1 MPYELDDKKNLDI
14 SPSTSPFDTHNF
26 PTSVNDISTW
36 LDGDKYIFAST
47 EESNQANTSV
57 ECDQVSTVTPEI
69 KIKQEINTSTS
80 NYSLH
85 FHLATFHFF
94 TWQLGGLST
103 GTFRD
108 AGGGLALVIKKITS
122 RQQLFRNANSYRV
135 KFSQINSLG
144 TFVRQN
150 SDQISG

>member
-57 ECDQVSTVTPEI
+57 ECDQVNTVTPEI
-69 KIKQEINTSTS
+69 NKARNQHMDSSWLIKAPPPAPEQGE
-80 NYSLH
+80 
-85 FHLATFHFF
+85 A
-94 TWQLGGLST
+94 
-103 GTFRD
+103 
-108 AGGGLALVIKKITS
+108 
-122 RQQLFRNANSYRV
+122 
-135 KFSQINSLG
+135 
-144 TFVRQN
+144 
-150 SDQISG
+150 

>member
-57 ECDQVSTVTPEI
+57 ECDQVNTVTPEI

-85 FHLATFHFF
+85 FHLATFHF
-94 TWQLGGLST
+94 
-103 GTFRD
+103 
-108 AGGGLALVIKKITS
+108 
-122 RQQLFRNANSYRV
+122 
-135 KFSQINSLG
+135 SLG
-144 TFVRQN
+144 DSV
-150 SDQISG
+150 DYPPAHSGTGENRNNILQWTVMGTTLPHVTRKCKLLYAR